1 MLKTFGTAEKLDD
14 SKMENTVN
22 ELAELL
28 EKLSS
33 GEIPNENDY
42 TPSDLKK
49 FCISLIDG
57 QRNDI
62 SGLKSGS
69 WCLIPSGECMPSDA
83 RVYYVFFPTYIAIAI
98 LTRVLLD
105 YPEIPKQ
112 IPNYEEVLRRGFKF
126 ATYRRL
132 RGHGIGARSEMIEAM
147 EILSSGRVVEYLLSN
162 PDFCPELL
170 QILRDIRNELADA
183 LEKDVTTGPWGEDY
197 IKAFEFV
204 KGLPKEV

>member
-1 MLKTFGTAEKLDD
+1 MLKTFRTAEKLDV

-42 TPSDLKK
+42 TLSDLKN
-49 FCISLIDG
+49 FCMSLIDC

-69 WCLIPSGECMPSDA
+69 WCLAPSIEGMPGDA

-98 LTRVLLD
+98 LTRALLD
-105 YPEIPKQ
+105 YPEIPEQ

-132 RGHGIGARSEMIEAM
+132 RGHGIGAGLEMIDAM
-147 EILSSGRVVEYLLSN
+147 EILSSGKVVGYLLSN
-162 PDFCPELL
+162 PDFCPELF
-170 QILRDIRNELADA
+170 QILRDIRKELADA

>member
-1 MLKTFGTAEKLDD
+1 MLKTFRTDEKLDVK
-14 SKMENTVN
+14 KMENTVN
-22 ELAELL
+22 EMRELL

-42 TPSDLKK
+42 TQSDLKN
-49 FCISLIDG
+49 FCISLING

-69 WCLIPSGECMPSDA
+69 WCLAPSIEGMPGDA

-132 RGHGIGARSEMIEAM
+132 RGHGIGAGLEMIEAI
-147 EILSSGRVVEYLLSN
+147 EILSLGKVIRYLSSN

-170 QILRDIRNELADA
+170 QIVRNIRKELADA

-204 KGLPKEV
+204 KGLPKEA

>member
-1 MLKTFGTAEKLDD
+1 MLKTFRTDEKLDV

-22 ELAELL
+22 EMRELL

-42 TPSDLKK
+42 TPSDLKN

-69 WCLIPSGECMPSDA
+69 WCLAPSIEGMPGDA
-83 RVYYVFFPTYIAIAI
+83 RVYLVFFPTYIAIAI

-132 RGHGIGARSEMIEAM
+132 RGHGIGAGLEMIEAI
-147 EILSSGRVVEYLLSN
+147 EILSLGKVIRYLSSN
-162 PDFCPELL
+162 PEFCPELL
-170 QILRDIRNELADA
+170 QIVRNIRKELADA

-204 KGLPKEV
+204 KGLPKEA